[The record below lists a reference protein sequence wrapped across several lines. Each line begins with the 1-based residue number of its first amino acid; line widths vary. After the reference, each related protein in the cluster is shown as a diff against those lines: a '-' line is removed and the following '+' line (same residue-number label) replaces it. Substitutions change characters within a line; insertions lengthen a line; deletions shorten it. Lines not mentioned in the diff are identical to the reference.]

1 MSNTPPVTPPSWN
14 YNDLLS
20 LLSQERLGSY
30 LNAAR
35 NDVDDAFALYEWN
48 MAAASEVMRTTG
60 MVEVI
65 VRNALDREL
74 VAWASSRGTRSW
86 LDIAPL
92 DAKAKAEIKK
102 ARDRAT
108 NFGKKA
114 EIHGKVIAELSF
126 GFWRFIVTRRYLT
139 SLWIPALHKAFPHA
153 TVADI
158 AGRQTAVDKAL
169 RNLAFLRNR
178 AAHHEPIHRRN
189 LLGDERASVVIAEWI
204 DPTAGAW
211 VSGRAGLAAVA
222 SHKPSPP
229 Q

>member
-1 MSNTPPVTPPSWN
+1 MTRPSWN
-14 YNDLLS
+14 YNDLLG

-30 LNAAR
+30 LNVAR
-35 NDVDDAFALYEWN
+35 NNVDDAFALYEWN
-48 MAAASEVMRTTG
+48 MTAASEVMRTTG

-74 VAWASSRGTRSW
+74 VAWASSRGIRSW
-86 LDIAPL
+86 LDTAPL
-92 DAKAKAEIKK
+92 DAKAKADIKR

-108 NFGKKA
+108 NFGKQT

-139 SLWIPALHKAFPHA
+139 SLWIPALHKAFPYA

-158 AGRQTAVDKAL
+158 AGRQTAVDGAL
-169 RNLAFLRNR
+169 RRLAFLRNR
-178 AAHHEPIHRRN
+178 AAHHEPIHRRD
-189 LLGDERASVVIAEWI
+189 LAADEQASVVIAEWV

-211 VSGRAGLAAVA
+211 VSGRAALATVA
-222 SHKPSPP
+222 NEKPNPT